1 MSGEELEEDEEVRR
15 KIRQLGEEMEE
26 EEVLEKAEEKLEQM
40 ERIRERVVLRLPH
53 HLLLCYRL
61 ARVAGRSAD
70 MLRYKES
77 TLALATAFG
86 YNYTN
91 FYLEQLQQ

>member
-1 MSGEELEEDEEVRR
+1 VRR
-15 KIRQLGEEMEE
+15 RIRQLGEEMEE

-40 ERIRERVVLRLPH
+40 ERIRERVVLRLPQ

-70 MLRYKES
+70 MHRYRER
-77 TLALATAFG
+77 TLTLATAFG
-86 YNYTN
+86 FNYTN
-91 FYLEQLQQ
+91 FYMEQLQQ